1 METQAATPL
10 GPLYHGTRAAIG
22 RRILRDGF
30 RRSASRSYTGT
41 GICLSES
48 ITVAYEYGMYETGGC
63 VLEAW
68 LAPIARW
75 TDRIDSDG
83 GRLSVG
89 EAWDRFFV
97 RSGNDAVRGFGGNVW
112 VVWNPAVLVS
122 MRRLSHGDA
131 IRRMCAAFDEDGPDC
146 GYNGVASEYA
156 SIWWGCEARDLNLTR
171 FPEEERTLRQN
182 LQRFLGRSRS
192 THTTTC
198 LAPTVG
204 D

>member
-1 METQAATPL
+1 METQAATLL

-89 EAWDRFFV
+89 DRF
-97 RSGNDAVRGFGGNVW
+97 
-112 VVWNPAVLVS
+112 VV
-122 MRRLSHGDA
+122 
-131 IRRMCAAFDEDGPDC
+131 
-146 GYNGVASEYA
+146 
-156 SIWWGCEARDLNLTR
+156 
-171 FPEEERTLRQN
+171 
-182 LQRFLGRSRS
+182 
-192 THTTTC
+192 
-198 LAPTVG
+198 
-204 D
+204 